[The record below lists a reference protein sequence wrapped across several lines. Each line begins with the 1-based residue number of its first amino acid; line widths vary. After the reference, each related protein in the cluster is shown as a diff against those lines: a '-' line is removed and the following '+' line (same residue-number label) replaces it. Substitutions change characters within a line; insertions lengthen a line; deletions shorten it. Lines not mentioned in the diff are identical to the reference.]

1 MLPELTYNSLTKF
14 TVVRNP
20 WDRMVSS
27 YFSPH
32 EGRENY
38 DKREFKQV
46 IMESQPMQYY
56 LNSFPN
62 WYRFLPL
69 NPLKNSEIDYFI
81 RFENLESDFHELSK
95 FFGIEGLK
103 LDKLNKSKR
112 TNYQYYYDSSLKE
125 MVYKK
130 FKKEIE
136 FFEYLF

>member
-20 WDRMVSS
+20 WDRMVSR

-95 FFGIEGLK
+95 FFGMKGLK
-103 LDKLNKSKR
+103 LEKLNKSKR
-112 TNYQYYYDSSLKE
+112 TNYQYYYDLSL
-125 MVYKK
+125 
-130 FKKEIE
+130 KEIE